1 VGMNSTS
8 TMHREL
14 LKYVITLCL
23 AITAM
28 VVLYLAA
35 SWIGINTGALL
46 PANYNERQANQME
59 NILKSV
65 SRVTEDMMPEG
76 TMYALISKSSREKL
90 YGTMQEQDLETV
102 RSILDG
108 RSILF
113 YGQKVYRIIERE
125 EDYCVLQYYLRPQFR
140 SPYLRNHFPAYETTS
155 LVMLIVLI
163 IAAVLVLTAR
173 FASKLKRQ
181 LIHLSTMTGYLKNQ
195 NLDFEPSYSSIK
207 EFNDA
212 ILSLLEMRDALR
224 SSLQTQWKL
233 QRTKK
238 EQIGAL
244 AHDLKIP
251 VTIIKGNSGLLGLTD
266 LNREQGTYTGYIQ
279 EAVGKIEQHI
289 ELLIQMARSEDIL
302 SIQKSHVPLG
312 SFVKNL
318 MKEAEAYGRSK
329 AEPVTLVL
337 QTGSMPVEEI
347 ELDRGLL
354 HRALMNILSNAVDF
368 SPGGETVNVIV
379 NCSKGWL
386 SFTVQDG
393 GPGFSNEGL
402 ASATDLFYMAEKSR
416 SSQGHYGMGLTFSHN
431 VMKLHQGR
439 LTLANREL
447 GAGAEVTLQI
457 PIR

>member
-1 VGMNSTS
+1 MNSTS
-8 TMHREL
+8 TMHKEL

-23 AITAM
+23 AVTGM
-28 VVLYLAA
+28 VVLYLTA
-35 SWIGINTGALL
+35 SWIGINTGAIL
-46 PANYNERQANQME
+46 PANYNEQQANQME
-59 NILKSV
+59 RTLKSI
-65 SRVTEDMMPEG
+65 SRITEDMLPEG
-76 TMYALISKSSREKL
+76 TMYAVLNKNSREKL
-90 YGTMQEQDLETV
+90 YGTMQGQDLETV
-102 RSILDG
+102 HSILDG

-140 SPYLRNHFPAYETTS
+140 SSYLRNHLPSYETTS
-155 LVMLIVLI
+155 LIALIMLI
-163 IAAVLVLTAR
+163 IAVVLVLTAR
-173 FASKLKRQ
+173 FASKLKQQ

-224 SSLQTQWKL
+224 SSLETQWKL

-266 LNREQGTYTGYIQ
+266 LSNEQETYTAYIQ
-279 EAVGKIEQHI
+279 DAVGKIEQHI

-302 SIQKSHVPLG
+302 SVQKSRVQMG
-312 SFVKNL
+312 SFVNNL

-329 AEPVTLVL
+329 VEPVTVVL
-337 QTGSMPVEEI
+337 QPGSRLVEEL

-368 SPGGETVNVIV
+368 SPGGGTVRVTV
-379 NCSKGWL
+379 NCSKECL
-386 SFTVQDG
+386 SFTVRDS
-393 GPGFSNEGL
+393 GPGFSSEGL
-402 ASATDLFYMAEKSR
+402 ASATDLFYMADKSR

-431 VMKLHQGR
+431 VAKLHQGR
-439 LTLANREL
+439 ITVANQEL
-447 GAGAEVTLQI
+447 EAGAEVTLQI
-457 PIR
+457 PTR

>member
-1 VGMNSTS
+1 MNSAS
-8 TMHREL
+8 TMHKEL

-23 AITAM
+23 AIAAM
-28 VVLYLAA
+28 VVLYVAA
-35 SWIGINTGALL
+35 SWIGVNTGAIL
-46 PANYNERQANQME
+46 PANYNEQQAIQME
-59 NILKSV
+59 RTLKSV

-76 TMYALISKSSREKL
+76 TMYALLSKSSKKML

-108 RSILF
+108 RSVLF

-140 SPYLRNHFPAYETTS
+140 SSYLRSHLPAYETTS
-155 LVMLIVLI
+155 LIALIVFI
-163 IAAVLVLTAR
+163 IAAVLALTAR

-181 LIHLSTMTGYLKNQ
+181 LVHLSTMTGYLKNQ

-224 SSLQTQWKL
+224 SSLETQWKL
-233 QRTKK
+233 QKTKK

-266 LNREQGTYTGYIQ
+266 LNKEQETYTEYIQ
-279 EAVGKIEQHI
+279 DAVGKIEQHI

-302 SIQKSHVPLG
+302 SVQKSRIPLG
-312 SFVKNL
+312 PFVNSL

-329 AEPVTLVL
+329 AEPVAVVL
-337 QTGSMPVEEI
+337 QSGSMLAEAV
-347 ELDRGLL
+347 ELDHRLL

-368 SPGGETVNVIV
+368 SPGGGTVRLTID
-379 NCSKGWL
+379 CSKEWL
-386 SFTVQDG
+386 SFTVLDS
-393 GPGFSNEGL
+393 GPGFSSEGL
-402 ASATDLFYMAEKSR
+402 ASATDLFYMADKSR

-431 VMKLHQGR
+431 VAKLHHGK
-439 LTLANREL
+439 LTVANQKLE
-447 GAGAEVTLQI
+447 AGGEVILQI
-457 PIR
+457 PTC